1 MSSRKQTEWGG
12 AREGAGRKRVLKDRR
27 RVGVDLEGP
36 DFQRVKALAAKRGIS
51 ISEVVREAVRAYLK
65 RTKRN

>member
-1 MSSRKQTEWGG
+1 MSSRKQTGWGG